1 MKIAV
6 PKERNPG
13 ENRVALIPETIAK
26 FVKAGIGVSVEHGAG
41 GAAYFP
47 EAAYEAAGATIA
59 KTPAEL
65 YADADVVARVARP
78 TDEELDALRPGTIV
92 IGVLAPLGDAP
103 SVERFAK
110 RKLTALSMDT
120 IPRTT
125 KAQAMD
131 VLSSQANIAGYKA
144 VLIAA
149 EHLPKYFPMLTT
161 AAGTVKPAQ
170 VLVLG
175 AGVAGLQA
183 IATARRLGA
192 IVFGYDV
199 RAAVKEQVQSLG
211 AKFLEIDVG
220 ESAEGT
226 GGYAKELSQEAIAKQ
241 RAGMVKAIGAADAVI
256 TTAAI
261 PGRRAPL
268 LVTAEAVAAMKPG
281 SVVVDIAAE
290 TGGNCELT
298 RAGETVISDNGVLII
313 GAVNLPATVPTH
325 ASQLYSR
332 NVQTLLDYIIKDGA
346 IALDMDDEI
355 VRGTTLVNNGEIVHK
370 PTIDALAASGSA
382 AVSTSGGTA

>member
-6 PKERNPG
+6 PKERAAG

-26 FVKAGIGVSVEHGAG
+26 FVKAGIGVSVERGAG
-41 GAAYFP
+41 EPSYYP
-47 EAAYEAAGATIA
+47 DAAYEAAGATIA
-59 KTPAEL
+59 ASAADL
-65 YADADVVARVARP
+65 YAQADVVTCVARP
-78 TDEELDALRPGTIV
+78 TDATLDALAPGAII

-103 SVERFAK
+103 SVERYAQ

-192 IVFGYDV
+192 VVIGYDV

-226 GGYAKELSQEAIAKQ
+226 GGYAKELSAEAIAKQ
-241 RAGMVKAIGAADAVI
+241 RAAMVKAIGAADAVI

-298 RAGETVISDNGVLII
+298 RAGETVMSANGVQII

-346 IALDMDDEI
+346 ITLDMTDEI
-355 VRGTTLVNNGEIVHK
+355 VRGTTLVNNGEIVHG
-370 PTIDALAASGSA
+370 PTLAAL
-382 AVSTSGGTA
+382 AVSTPGGTA

>member
-6 PKERNPG
+6 PKERAPG
-13 ENRVALIPETIAK
+13 ENRVALIPETLAK
-26 FVKAGIGVSVEHGAG
+26 FVKAGIGVSVERGAG
-41 GAAYFP
+41 EHSYYP
-47 EAAYEAAGATIA
+47 DAAYEAAGATIA
-59 KTPAEL
+59 PTPGEL
-65 YADADVVARVARP
+65 YADADVVARVSKP
-78 TDEELDALRPGTIV
+78 SDEELDALRPGTIV

-103 SVERFAK
+103 SVERYAQ
-110 RKLTALSMDT
+110 RKLSALSMDT

-192 IVFGYDV
+192 LVIGYDV

-220 ESAEGT
+220 ESAEGS

-241 RAGMVKAIGAADAVI
+241 RAAMVKAIGAADAVI

-281 SVVVDIAAE
+281 SVIVDIAAE

-298 RAGETVISDNGVLII
+298 QAGQTIVSPNGVTIV
-313 GAVNLPATVPTH
+313 GAVNLPSTVPTH

-332 NVQTLLDYIIKDGA
+332 NVQTLLDYIIKDNA
-346 IALDMDDEI
+346 IVLDMDDEI
-355 VRGTTLVNNGEIVHK
+355 VRGTTLVNNGTIVHQ
-370 PTIDALAASGSA
+370 PTLDALNASGSA
-382 AVSTSGGTA
+382 AVRSPGGPA